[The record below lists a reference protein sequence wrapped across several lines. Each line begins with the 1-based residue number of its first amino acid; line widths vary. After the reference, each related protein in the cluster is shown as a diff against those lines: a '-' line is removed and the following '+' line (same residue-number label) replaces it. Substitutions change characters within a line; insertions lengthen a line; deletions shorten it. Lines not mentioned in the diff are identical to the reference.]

1 MRATFLYPAPFF
13 AYNTGDPNIFSA
25 ISAGEL
31 VSDHP
36 PPERLQ
42 GWVFLDLL
50 SLTRLPVAAPG
61 KPCLAEHHRQDAAA
75 EKAGEGPDCNLFFS
89 FKGVFARIPVYDS
102 ELLKCKTNHRI
113 IVKM

>member
-1 MRATFLYPAPFF
+1 MRATFLYPELSF
-13 AYNTGDPNIFSA
+13 AYNAGDPNIFSA

-50 SLTRLPVAAPG
+50 SLTRLPVAAPVS
-61 KPCLAEHHRQDAAA
+61 P
-75 EKAGEGPDCNLFFS
+75 
-89 FKGVFARIPVYDS
+89 
-102 ELLKCKTNHRI
+102 T
-113 IVKM
+113 

>member
-1 MRATFLYPAPFF
+1 MLVRVTFLYPEPSF
-13 AYNTGDPNIFSA
+13 AYNAGDPNIFSA

-50 SLTRLPVAAPG
+50 SLTRLPVAAPAS
-61 KPCLAEHHRQDAAA
+61 PA
-75 EKAGEGPDCNLFFS
+75 
-89 FKGVFARIPVYDS
+89 
-102 ELLKCKTNHRI
+102 
-113 IVKM
+113 